1 MAEKVKE
8 EHKPISIE
16 LEIDGKMQRFVTPKR
31 ISGTLLKEA
40 GMISEEITSGIPTI
54 ADLDSYYQFVCDV
67 FGNQF
72 TLQQFEEGAD
82 SRDIMK
88 TVNACTYFVMGQVT
102 MAAEMLLKDV
112 DLTANEDEK
121 KT

>member
-1 MAEKVKE
+1 MSTKT

-16 LEIDGKMQRFVTPKR
+16 LEIEGKMQRFVTPKR

-40 GMISEEITSGIPTI
+40 AMISEEINSGNVIV
-54 ADLDSYYQFVCDV
+54 ADLDSYMQFVCNV

-72 TLQQFEEGAD
+72 TLQEFEEGSD

-88 TVNACTYFVMGQVT
+88 TVNACTLFVMGQVS
-102 MAAEMLLKDV
+102 MAAEMLLKSV
-112 DLTANEDEK
+112 DLAEVDEK

>member
-1 MAEKVKE
+1 MAEKN

-16 LEIDGKMQRFVTPKR
+16 LEIDGKIQRFVTPKR

-40 GMISEEITSGIPTI
+40 GMISEDIASGVPTI
-54 ADLDSYYQFVCDV
+54 ADLDSYYQFVSDV

-72 TLQQFEEGAD
+72 TLQQFEEGSD

-88 TVNACTYFVMGQVT
+88 IVNACTYFVMGQVT

-112 DLTANEDEK
+112 DLPSTDEK